1 MMVECAFP
9 PHEGVFSSV
18 ELDLMRGVL
27 WDTLRSEDRELDK
40 VDAELVAR
48 AVIAAYRRGAS
59 RREELLQAA
68 QRAAKRCAADHF
80 YDRAAGL
87 FA

>member
-9 PHEGVFSSV
+9 PYEGVFSSV
-18 ELDLMRGVL
+18 ELDLMRRVVRE
-27 WDTLRSEDRELDK
+27 TLRSEDRELDK
-40 VDAELVAR
+40 MDAEMVAR
-48 AVIAAYRRGAS
+48 AVITAYRRGAS
-59 RREELLQAA
+59 CREELLQAA
-68 QRAAKRCAADHF
+68 QRAAKRCAVDHF

>member
-1 MMVECAFP
+1 MAVECAFA

-18 ELDLMRGVL
+18 ELDLLRGVVRES
-27 WDTLRSEDRELDK
+27 LRSEDPELDK
-40 VDAELVAR
+40 LDAEIVAR
-48 AVIAAYRRGAS
+48 AVITAYKRVGS

-68 QRAAKRCAADHF
+68 RIAARRCAVDHF
-80 YDRAAGL
+80 YDQAAGL

>member
-1 MMVECAFP
+1 MVVECAFA

-18 ELDLMRGVL
+18 ELEFLRGVVQE
-27 WDTLRSEDRELDK
+27 TMQSEDPELDK
-40 VDAELVAR
+40 GDAEIIAR
-48 AVIAAYRRGAS
+48 AVITAYVRGAS
-59 RREELLQAA
+59 GRLELIQAA
-68 QRAAKRCAADHF
+68 RTAARRCAVDHY